1 MLGPRQLGRD
11 VELISARTPTL
22 LPATHT
28 NSYAIG
34 GQDVVLV
41 EPATPYEDEQREWL
55 AWARACSSTGRRLV
69 AIVATHHHPDHV
81 GGAAFLAKELGLP
94 VWAHELTAA
103 RVDIPIAR
111 HLVDGEIVIDA
122 WEVLHTPGHAPGHVC
137 LFEPRSRYAIVG
149 DMIAS
154 VGTILIA
161 PGDGDMQIY
170 LEQLARLA
178 KLDAFVA
185 LPAHGEPVDEPTKV
199 FERYIAHR
207 LMRETK
213 ILGALSAAGTATAA
227 ELVAL
232 AYDDVSPAIWPIAKL
247 SVDAHLEKVVR
258 EGKVAA
264 ADRDGAFRVVS

>member
-1 MLGPRQLGRD
+1 MLGPREIASD
-11 VELISARTPTL
+11 VSLISARTPTL

-28 NSYAIG
+28 NSYAVG
-34 GQDVVLV
+34 RQDVVLV
-41 EPATPYEDEQREWL
+41 EPATPYEDEQREWI
-55 AWARACSSTGRRLV
+55 AWAREFASTGRRLV
-69 AIVATHHHPDHV
+69 ALLATHHHPDHV
-81 GGAAFLAKELGLP
+81 GGAALLARELGLP
-94 VWAHELTAA
+94 IWAHELTAA
-103 RVDIPIAR
+103 R
-111 HLVDGEIVIDA
+111 IDA
-122 WEVLHTPGHAPGHVC
+122 PVARRLADGDAVVEGWTALHTPGHAPGHVC
-137 LFEPRSRYAIVG
+137 LFEPKSRTAIVG

-161 PGDGDMQIY
+161 PGDGDMQVY

-185 LPAHGEPVDEPTKV
+185 LPAHGDPVDRPTAV
-199 FERYIAHR
+199 FERYISHR

-213 ILGALSAAGTATAA
+213 ILDALRAAGEATSE

-258 EGKVAA
+258 EGRVTLGA
-264 ADRDGAFRVVS
+264 RDGAFRVVG

>member
-1 MLGPRQLGRD
+1 MLGPREIASD
-11 VELISARTPTL
+11 VSLISARTPTL

-28 NSYAIG
+28 NSYAVG
-34 GQDVVLV
+34 RQDVVLV
-41 EPATPYEDEQREWL
+41 EPATPYEDEQREWI
-55 AWARACSSTGRRLV
+55 AWAREFASTGRRLV
-69 AIVATHHHPDHV
+69 ALLATHHHPDHV
-81 GGAAFLAKELGLP
+81 GGAALLARELGLP
-94 VWAHELTAA
+94 IWAHELTAA
-103 RVDIPIAR
+103 R
-111 HLVDGEIVIDA
+111 IDA
-122 WEVLHTPGHAPGHVC
+122 PVARRLADGDAVVEGWTALHTPGHAPGHVC
-137 LFEPRSRYAIVG
+137 LFEPKSRAAIVG

-161 PGDGDMQIY
+161 PGDGDMQVY

-185 LPAHGEPVDEPTKV
+185 LPAHGDPVDRPTAV
-199 FERYIAHR
+199 FERYISHR

-213 ILGALSAAGTATAA
+213 ILDALRAAGEATSE

-258 EGKVAA
+258 EGRVTLGA
-264 ADRDGAFRVVS
+264 RDGAFRVVG

>member
-1 MLGPRQLGRD
+1 MLGPRSLARD

-55 AWARACSSTGRRLV
+55 AWAREFGSTGRRLV
-69 AIVATHHHPDHV
+69 AVLATHHHTDHI
-81 GGAAFLAKELGLP
+81 GGAALLAGELGLP

-103 RVDIPIAR
+103 RIDVPVAR
-111 HLVDGEIVIDA
+111 HLHDGEIAIDA
-122 WEVLHTPGHAPGHVC
+122 WQVLHTPGHAPGHVC

-178 KLDAFVA
+178 ELDAFVA
-185 LPAHGEPVDEPTKV
+185 LPAHGDPVDEPTKV

-213 ILGALSAAGTATAA
+213 ILGALSAAGEATAA

-258 EGKVAA
+258 EGKVAPT
-264 ADRDGAFRVVS
+264 DRDGAFRVVS

>member
-1 MLGPRQLGRD
+1 MLGPREIASD
-11 VELISARTPTL
+11 ISLVAARTPTL

-34 GQDVVLV
+34 RQDVVLV
-41 EPATPYEDEQREWL
+41 EPATPYEDEQREWVE
-55 AWARACSSTGRRLV
+55 WARAFGSTGRRLV
-69 AIVATHHHPDHV
+69 ALFATHHHTDHV
-81 GGAAFLAKELGLP
+81 GGAALLAKELGLP
-94 VWAHELTAA
+94 IWAHELTAA
-103 RVDIPIAR
+103 RIDAPVVR
-111 HLVDGEIVIDA
+111 HLVDGEVVVDA
-122 WEVLHTPGHAPGHVC
+122 WTALHTPGHAPGHLC
-137 LFEPRSRYAIVG
+137 LFDARSRAAIVG

-161 PGDGDMQIY
+161 PGDGDMQVY

-185 LPAHGEPVDEPTKV
+185 LPAHGDPVDEPTAV

-207 LMRETK
+207 LMREAK
-213 ILGALSAAGTATAA
+213 ILDALRVAGEATSE

-232 AYDDVSPAIWPIAKL
+232 AYADVSPAIWPIAKL

-258 EGKVAA
+258 EGRVAVGS
-264 ADRDGAFRVVS
+264 RDGAVRVVG